1 MQNIA
6 LVVLIACAVVLAG
19 AIMLTVTESD
29 GTRVTARPEGTSI
42 EAPGTRVE
50 TDRDGTRIQAPGVD
64 ITVPKDERKD

>member
-6 LVVLIACAVVLAG
+6 LVLLIACAVVLAG
-19 AIMLTVTESD
+19 AIMLTATEPD
-29 GTRVTARPEGTSI
+29 VATATARPERTSV
-42 EAPGTRVE
+42 EAPGTHVE